1 MPKTN
6 DVFGKQLLEFQQLPG
21 HDRDSVPLVFH
32 LLVGYFQDKPEHLQ
46 SVGLFRVAVDLQ
58 LVTELEV
65 HIAMEDYSFIQTI
78 KDPNVVSN
86 YFKILLRNMSDPIC
100 PFPLYDRFLSLSS
113 VDKE

>member
-1 MPKTN
+1 MK
-6 DVFGKQLLEFQQLPG
+6 
-21 HDRDSVPLVFH
+21 
-32 LLVGYFQDKPEHLQ
+32 

-65 HIAMEDYSFIQTI
+65 HIAMEDYSFIQTV

-100 PFPLYDRFLSLSS
+100 PYSLYDRFLSLSS
-113 VDKE
+113 VDKDARVTPLKGLVRLLPKINFNTLKFIVAFCITVVA